1 MIFSTRWLQ
10 LVPWAFGIRRVTCK
24 TLHHFLNLQTLLENS
39 VLRIPFSL
47 SLVLQLEKWKEQTI
61 TQILSVDL
69 LYWLTDYHL
78 ITNSVFENG
87 WIYSTTV
94 HKLTT
99 TIWGFMSRP
108 CWRMFSSISHSIAR
122 TWSRIYTTCNHQL
135 QVKKKSYYHLHLT
148 GSHLWFVSGS
158 WLYRG
163 GSLSSSSA
171 LQVQC
176 RDSSWWFAID
186 SFGKG
191 VLPGHQCQAC
201 LEHLPVQ
208 SNHVVTLSQHWT

>member
-1 MIFSTRWLQ
+1 MKECLVPIIFSTRWLQ
-10 LVPWAFGIRRVTCK
+10 VVPWAFGIRRVTCK
-24 TLHHFLNLQTLLENS
+24 TLHHFLNLQSLLENS

-87 WIYSTTV
+87 WIYSTTA

-122 TWSRIYTTCNHQL
+122 TWSKIYTTCNHQL
-135 QVKKKSYYHLHLT
+135 QVKKKSYCHLHLT
-148 GSHLWFVSGS
+148 CSHLWFISGS
-158 WLYRG
+158 WLYG
-163 GSLSSSSA
+163 GAHCHHHLHCKYSA
-171 LQVQC
+171 EILHNDLQLTVL
-176 RDSSWWFAID
+176 D
-186 SFGKG
+186 KG
-191 VLPGHQCQAC
+191 FYLATSVRHA
-201 LEHLPVQ
+201 
-208 SNHVVTLSQHWT
+208 

>member
-61 TQILSVDL
+61 NQILSVNL

-135 QVKKKSYYHLHLT
+135 QVKKKSYCHLHLT

-158 WLYRG
+158 WLYKGGFIVIIICIASTVQRFFMMICNWQFWKRG
-163 GSLSSSSA
+163 FT
-171 LQVQC
+171 
-176 RDSSWWFAID
+176 W
-186 SFGKG
+186 
-191 VLPGHQCQAC
+191 P
-201 LEHLPVQ
+201 PV
-208 SNHVVTLSQHWT
+208 SGMPRTPSCPK